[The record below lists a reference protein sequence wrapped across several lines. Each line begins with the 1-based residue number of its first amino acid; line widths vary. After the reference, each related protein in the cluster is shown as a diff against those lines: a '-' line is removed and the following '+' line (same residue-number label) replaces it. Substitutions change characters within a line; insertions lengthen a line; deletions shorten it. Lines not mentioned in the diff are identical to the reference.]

1 MFRRILKVALIALGG
16 LVLLVVAAS
25 LSLHILIQRQDH
37 QFIKDQITRRVAEAT
52 GYTLKINGP
61 LELPYTLLP
70 TVVLNDI
77 VLDAR
82 APIDDASLLS
92 ADSLGVTIAILP
104 LLDERLR
111 IDDTTL
117 TNAKLRLEFDAAG
130 QANWIPETL
139 PDASKSETVVDVHAI
154 NFEQLEIRF
163 VDQRIDVEVGAQI
176 SELRLGARI
185 EELRLDAPADET
197 FVDVALVAEFEDL
210 PIRAEG
216 RISARDNAF
225 TGLELPISLTGTIL
239 DMTFA
244 IDGHI
249 DRVVGAPIDEVG
261 FFAKVHLEGSD
272 MAAFGD
278 VTDLLLPPTGA
289 FIIDGN
295 VEGHPGSIVASDV
308 VASMNKAGLTFDA
321 TGRIGQLTSFDE
333 LDLTATLE
341 GDDLQSVPYFDE
353 GELPATDSFDMSADV
368 RGDWPAL
375 SLDNVETSATRDD
388 ISVASSGQLADASTF
403 GGADLDIRIAG
414 DNLSGLAAIFD
425 LPPVETR
432 SYKGSGKLRGSWP
445 RLSITNADISLAR
458 DDVSMRISGDAGDVL
473 ELSGLRIHVDAQGND
488 LAVMPELE
496 PLDLPRTDSF
506 TFSGD
511 MAGKLDR
518 LSARNTMTTVKRG
531 NHEVTASG
539 TFADVGTFS
548 GIDMIVSASGTDLYE
563 LNNVFAPDFP
573 HTEKYTITGTLGGD
587 FDNLSASDL
596 NLEGSVPGIDLNVS
610 GNIGK
615 IIELRDVDVQGE
627 IRLHNPSEFGEW
639 TGTSLPEDI
648 TIELSGHMVGTA
660 PNFDLSDLT
669 YSSGESLMYGNA
681 KMIVGDKLSFSGAVT
696 SGKLDVR
703 PFLIAARE
711 ETPETREETQEVNDN
726 RFFSDAPFDFSYLDA
741 VDLDF
746 SLDDLELVRTGEYA
760 RIPRAR
766 ISVQQG
772 SLKID
777 PMEVVRGDMRLKGH
791 LHLDRTAKPLIDADL
806 GLENIDLS
814 AFLEDVRFR
823 DFYEGS
829 FDFALDVS
837 AQGDSASEMAG
848 NLDGELAI
856 FINDASIAGVDL
868 RLRITDVL
876 LGALP
881 WIKRTD
887 DVYIN
892 CAMSEMVA
900 EDGIVDVRVIYLDA
914 QQLRMV
920 GGGTINLQNETYDLR
935 LAPRPRSTRIFAH
948 NVDVLVEGPIT
959 NPEYSTTGA
968 AKTVAT
974 KYGKY
979 VLLGPAGLLVPTGR
993 SKKHPCTGSLQEYR
1007 ENQEAMEKEQ

>member
-1 MFRRILKVALIALGG
+1 MFRRILKVTLISLGA

-37 QFIKDQITRRVAEAT
+37 QFIKDQLSHRIAEAT
-52 GYTLKINGP
+52 GYTLQINGP
-61 LELPYTLLP
+61 LELPYALLP

-82 APIDDASLLS
+82 APVDDATLLS
-92 ADSLGVTIAILP
+92 ADSLRVTIAILP
-104 LLDERLR
+104 LLDKRLR

-117 TNAKLRLEFDAAG
+117 TNANLCLEFDATG
-130 QANWIPETL
+130 QANWIPENP
-139 PDASKSETVVDVHAI
+139 PDAGESDTVVDVHAI
-154 NFEQLEIRF
+154 NFEQLDIRF
-163 VDQRIDVEVGAQI
+163 VDQRIDVEVDAQI
-176 SELRLGARI
+176 S
-185 EELRLDAPADET
+185 ELRLDAPADET
-197 FVDVALVAEFEDL
+197 FVDVTLEAEFEDL

-225 TGLELPISLTGTIL
+225 AGLELPISLTGSIL
-239 DMTFA
+239 DMDFA
-244 IDGHI
+244 IDGHV
-249 DRVVGAPIDEVG
+249 DRVVGAPIDELG
-261 FFAKVHLEGSD
+261 FFAKVQLEGGD
-272 MAAFGD
+272 MDAFSEITG
-278 VTDLLLPPTGA
+278 LPLPTTSS
-289 FIIDGN
+289 FLIDGD
-295 VEGHPGSIVASDV
+295 VEGHPGAIVASDV
-308 VASMNKAGLTFDA
+308 DGVLEKEGLTLVA
-321 TGRIGQLTSFDE
+321 KGRISQLTSFDE
-333 LDLTATLE
+333 LDLAATLE
-341 GDDLQSVPYFDE
+341 GDDLQSVPYFDP
-353 GELPATDSFDMSADV
+353 GELPATDSFNATARV
-368 RGDWPAL
+368 LGDWPSL
-375 SLDNVETSATRDD
+375 SLEDVVVTATRED
-388 ISVASSGQLADASTF
+388 ISVAASGQLADASTF

-432 SYKGSGKLRGSWP
+432 SYQGSGKLRGSWP
-445 RLSITNADISLAR
+445 RLSVANADISLAR
-458 DDVSMRISGDAGDVL
+458 NNLSMRVSGDAGDVL
-473 ELSGLRIHVDAQGND
+473 GVSGLKLNVEAQGND
-488 LAVMPELE
+488 LAVIPELE

-511 MAGKLDR
+511 MAGNLEH
-518 LSARNTMTTVKRG
+518 LSARNTTTTVKRG

-539 TFADVGTFS
+539 AVAGIGTFS

-563 LNNVFAPDFP
+563 LNDVFAPDFP

-615 IIELRDVDVQGE
+615 IIELRDVDVHGE

-639 TGTSLPEDI
+639 SGINLPGDI
-648 TIELSGHMVGTA
+648 EIKLSGHMAGTA

-669 YSSGESLMYGNA
+669 YSSGESLVHGNA

-711 ETPETREETQEVNDN
+711 ETPETQEEADD

-806 GLENIDLS
+806 GLENVDLS

-837 AQGDSASEMAG
+837 AQGGSVSEMAS
-848 NLDGELAI
+848 NLDGDLAI
-856 FINDASIAGVDL
+856 FISDASIAGVDV

-920 GGGTINLQNETYDLR
+920 GGGTIDLRNETYDLR
-935 LAPRPRSTRIFAH
+935 LEPRPRGTRIFAH
-948 NVDVLVEGPIT
+948 NVDVLVKGSIM
-959 NPEYSTTGA
+959 NPEYAISGA

-993 SKKHPCTGSLQEYR
+993 SKKHPCSGSLQEYR
-1007 ENQEAMEKEQ
+1007 QSQDDSE